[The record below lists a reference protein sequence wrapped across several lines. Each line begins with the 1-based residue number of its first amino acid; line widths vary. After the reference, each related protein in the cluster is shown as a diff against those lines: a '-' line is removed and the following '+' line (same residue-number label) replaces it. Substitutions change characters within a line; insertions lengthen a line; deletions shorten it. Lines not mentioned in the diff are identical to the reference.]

1 MTQFNS
7 NFSDEID
14 QDASTTATYLCTIL
28 QFLLTKQMIAPL
40 LTTVRDHT
48 DGCAKQYRCSST
60 IYLIS
65 CLVLEFN
72 IIIDR
77 AVVSPGNGKN
87 VVDGLSARD
96 KRMLTL
102 EMEKLVNPGLI

>member
-1 MTQFNS
+1 
-7 NFSDEID
+7 
-14 QDASTTATYLCTIL
+14 
-28 QFLLTKQMIAPL
+28 MIAPL